1 MNAAPEVAQGYSESY
16 RYGLE
21 TDIFPLGCVFLEMAV
36 VAMGHSV
43 MDLRRF
49 ILLEPSSPKASQDG
63 SEGSHPDLVF
73 LDLDLLLDT
82 PDLLPE
88 PLPDPLR

>member
-1 MNAAPEVAQGYSESY
+1 
-16 RYGLE
+16 
-21 TDIFPLGCVFLEMAV
+21 
-36 VAMGHSV
+36 

-63 SEGSHPDLVF
+63 SEGSNPDLVF
-73 LDLDLLLDT
+73 LDLDLLVDT